1 MSAAADLRERQA
13 INESLAQ
20 LRRGYPPS
28 RVAQSLEDAH
38 AAIEDL
44 RHPETGRRELT
55 STTYP

>member
-1 MSAAADLRERQA
+1 MSAEADLRERQA

-20 LRRGYPPS
+20 LRRGCPPS

-44 RHPETGRRELT
+44 RHLDTETGT
-55 STTYP
+55 CVS